1 MQLSKL
7 CLATKKFLSAMVITT
22 TVLSTTPIQKI
33 NLKGSEI
40 NVSAATETKISN
52 PRIVKDDDMDSGQK
66 VTWDCIYFGSYP
78 QTEIVD
84 KAQTSGTYGRDWEEK
99 GDYEINPKIY
109 KKLQNATDW
118 DDNEDITIDG
128 IKYRRLKMEDTLY
141 YKSNTIQ
148 YFSNLFL
155 YNWKEV
161 LKSYHYFR
169 YDKIKWRILNVKNN
183 TAFLLSDKALD
194 CQKYNTKD
202 ERISWKRCTLR
213 SWLNGYEEKENES
226 KDNYS
231 NKNFIRSAF
240 NENEIN
246 KIIKTKLSKNDNLY
260 GETNKENDTI
270 DRIFLLSETETYTD
284 IAKNYGFINDDQ
296 NDIQTKDNARRCKTT
311 TYAKAMGSLADD
323 HSNYLGKCWWLLRS
337 PGFSDDGG
345 AVEINADGTVNPYG
359 DYGYYEAIRPALKLD
374 LSSTNSWSYAGTVN
388 SSETQD
394 EIDKPDHTGDKTEID
409 DDKTEI
415 KQPEYKDV
423 EDVEDDDMEGSE
435 TSTQLL
441 GNISGKSKAPITEFI
456 PGDYSLKMPFVN
468 INKKKTSNEDGGYTY
483 RISIGTNKNILF
495 NQEKDSEKKWSKYKE
510 DIDKALK
517 NKKKLNNM
525 KNLMKFYGVKSANF
539 EITKSFV
546 EKPEID
552 IIGYYEEKCNEKGE
566 IMSESGNIALKFTW
580 KGSRTKQCI
589 TAPIPIPYY
598 IENDVTLDTE
608 GGFGLE
614 LKKNNIIAD
623 NKSDLKIIPDF
634 GIGAGVGISGL
645 LTVGVKGSAGGYFQ
659 LLPWTVGRITGGVS
673 VKAKVLFLYDKEY
686 KLAKATIPLWNTTEK
701 SKKTQLKSVADKSIN
716 KNDSLTLTNRQYQ
729 NKTSA
734 WDGNISVKNNKL
746 RQASSDSTIT
756 TKELQ
761 SYILPNSIPKMIKQ
775 EDDTIM
781 VFQSNDASRST
792 QNSVK
797 LMYSIYHNGKWSEP
811 KAFLDNGTLDTFADL
826 KKIGNDI
833 FVTWQKCDKKIADS
847 ADIDKQTENIA
858 KDSEIYIS
866 KYDANTKSFGKVE
879 KISDN
884 DTLDMMPKLIDKNG
898 TPAVMWVN
906 VPSNDIVT
914 LKGKKTIKVSE
925 YDNNKWQQ
933 ATDIGNTDTYISELT
948 GTYAENKY
956 HAIYI
961 GTDNDQNTKFYDLD
975 TGKENVV
982 YDNAA
987 DLSNIHVTKDIIT
1000 YVQDGTLKSY
1010 NLSTKI
1016 TKDISDSNK
1025 TAISAN
1031 AIQESNGDKTA
1042 ILWMENDDS
1051 GCKFYSSVKTKDGYS
1066 APVNIYTQQGVN
1078 GNYFTATLDDNGE
1091 WDIILNAQDSDDD
1104 EKTSMFYIHKKSAPK
1119 IAIEDMSIDGNDME
1133 NGEQP
1138 VLYTVTNQS
1147 EETIKSFNLKISN
1160 DDGEIVNKT
1169 VSCNLLPG
1177 ESKLFE
1183 DKFSFDNITRI
1194 ENFTVETVAD
1204 GQKDTS
1210 QSQLKEEVSYTDLG
1224 ITDVK
1229 KTITKDGVQ
1238 YTATVTNNGQVAAS
1252 GIIDFYK
1259 DNKLSDKLTTK
1270 AVSTIQAGES
1280 KKVTFNYK
1288 TSDMKFDEDQNTYCS
1303 MKLSSDDEKDSNSQN
1318 DSYYGVIYRWELP
1331 GQNDISDCTVKL
1343 SSEQFTEDGLAKE
1356 PDITVKRGNLLLE
1369 KGTDYQVE
1377 YHNNVKAG
1385 MAVVAITGI
1394 NRYVGRIE
1402 RSYVINVAQK
1412 DHNQNNNSTEDKP
1425 DKSNLTKPIVKV
1437 DKITINGISKQLAAG
1452 KSIKLTA
1459 NILPKNAK
1467 TKSVAWKTSNKKVAT
1482 VNKNGVVKINK
1493 RAAGKTVTIT
1503 AIAKDGSNKKA
1514 TYKIKVMK
1522 GSVKSIS
1529 IKGKKTVK
1537 AGKTLKLTAKVKA
1550 SKGANKKLIWKSSN
1564 TKYATVSSSGKVKTK
1579 KTGKKKTV
1587 KITVMSTD
1595 GTNKKKTVKIKI
1607 K

>member
-1 MQLSKL
+1 MRSVLMADGDKESFDL
-7 CLATKKFLSAMVITT
+7 TKKF
-22 TVLSTTPIQKI
+22 
-33 NLKGSEI
+33 
-40 NVSAATETKISN
+40 
-52 PRIVKDDDMDSGQK
+52 
-66 VTWDCIYFGSYP
+66 
-78 QTEIVD
+78 
-84 KAQTSGTYGRDWEEK
+84 EK
-99 GDYEINPKIY
+99 
-109 KKLQNATDW
+109 
-118 DDNEDITIDG
+118 
-128 IKYRRLKMEDTLY
+128 
-141 YKSNTIQ
+141 
-148 YFSNLFL
+148 
-155 YNWKEV
+155 
-161 LKSYHYFR
+161 
-169 YDKIKWRILNVKNN
+169 
-183 TAFLLSDKALD
+183 
-194 CQKYNTKD
+194 
-202 ERISWKRCTLR
+202 
-213 SWLNGYEEKENES
+213 
-226 KDNYS
+226 
-231 NKNFIRSAF
+231 
-240 NENEIN
+240 
-246 KIIKTKLSKNDNLY
+246 
-260 GETNKENDTI
+260 
-270 DRIFLLSETETYTD
+270 
-284 IAKNYGFINDDQ
+284 
-296 NDIQTKDNARRCKTT
+296 
-311 TYAKAMGSLADD
+311 
-323 HSNYLGKCWWLLRS
+323 
-337 PGFSDDGG
+337 
-345 AVEINADGTVNPYG
+345 
-359 DYGYYEAIRPALKLD
+359 
-374 LSSTNSWSYAGTVN
+374 
-388 SSETQD
+388 
-394 EIDKPDHTGDKTEID
+394 
-409 DDKTEI
+409 
-415 KQPEYKDV
+415 
-423 EDVEDDDMEGSE
+423 
-435 TSTQLL
+435 
-441 GNISGKSKAPITEFI
+441 
-456 PGDYSLKMPFVN
+456 
-468 INKKKTSNEDGGYTY
+468 
-483 RISIGTNKNILF
+483 
-495 NQEKDSEKKWSKYKE
+495 
-510 DIDKALK
+510 
-517 NKKKLNNM
+517 
-525 KNLMKFYGVKSANF
+525 
-539 EITKSFV
+539 
-546 EKPEID
+546 KPEINL
-552 IIGYYEEKCNEKGE
+552 IGYYE
-566 IMSESGNIALKFTW
+566 
-580 KGSRTKQCI
+580 TKYDENGKLISKNGRIGFLLRWEASKTVQYI
-589 TAPIPIPYY
+589 SATPPIPYY
-598 IENDVTLDTE
+598 IGVKGTIDGTNV
-608 GGFGLE
+608 
-614 LKKNNIIAD
+614 
-623 NKSDLKIIPDF
+623 LKINSIDKS
-634 GIGAGVGISGL
+634 GIEFELTGLSTKGFFNANCGLGISGL
-645 LTVGVKGSAGGYFQ
+645 ATIGASGEATLNWQIVPWSKGDM
-659 LLPWTVGRITGGVS
+659 TGNVYLES
-673 VKAKVLFLYDKEY
+673 QIIFLYDYRRSVITGNNVSLWDTTK
-686 KLAKATIPLWNTTEK
+686 KDTDKKGKNKSAK
-701 SKKTQLKSVADKSIN
+701 LKSVSNSQIKLKLKDR
-716 KNDSLTLTNRQYQ
+716 TYQ

-734 WDGNISVKNNKL
+734 WKGNISAKNNKL
-746 RQASSDSTIT
+746 RQASSNNTIT

-956 HAIYI
+956 HAIYT

-987 DLSNIHVTKDIIT
+987 DLSNIHATKNIIT
-1000 YVQDGTLKSY
+1000 YVQDGILKSY
-1010 NLSTKI
+1010 DLSTKI

-1025 TAISAN
+1025 AAISAN

-1091 WDIILNAQDSDDD
+1091 WDIILNAQDSNDD

-1402 RSYVINVAQK
+1402 RSYVINVVQK
-1412 DHNQNNNSTEDKP
+1412 DHNQNNNSTENKS
-1425 DKSNLTKPIVKV
+1425 DKSNLIKPIVKV
-1437 DKITINGISKQLAAG
+1437 DKITINGISKQIAAG

-1459 NILPKNAK
+1459 SILPKNAK

>member
-7 CLATKKFLSAMVITT
+7 YLATKKILSAMVITT

-40 NVSAATETKISN
+40 NVSAAVETKISN
-52 PRIVKDDDMDSGQK
+52 PRIVKDSSLKSGQK

-84 KAQTSGTYGRDWEEK
+84 NPHRSGAFAKKWEEED
-99 GDYEINPKIY
+99 DYEIDSSVY
-109 KKLQNATDW
+109 SKLKNATGW
-118 DDNEDITIDG
+118 DSNGDITIDNV
-128 IKYRRLKMEDTLY
+128 KYRRLSSDDTT
-141 YKSNTIQ
+141 YKFPSDQ
-148 YFSNLFL
+148 EGY
-155 YNWKEV
+155 YNWDKDNDT
-161 LKSYHYFR
+161 KYHYFR
-169 YDKIKWRILNVKNN
+169 YEKIKWRVLNVDGNE
-183 TAFLLSDKALD
+183 ALLLSDKILD
-194 CQKYNTKD
+194 TQKYDTWHETTWEKS
-202 ERISWKRCTLR
+202 IIR
-213 SWLNGYEEKENES
+213 SWLNGY
-226 KDNYS
+226 
-231 NKNFIRSAF
+231 
-240 NENEIN
+240 
-246 KIIKTKLSKNDNLY
+246 
-260 GETNKENDTI
+260 
-270 DRIFLLSETETYTD
+270 
-284 IAKNYGFINDDQ
+284 
-296 NDIQTKDNARRCKTT
+296 
-311 TYAKAMGSLADD
+311 
-323 HSNYLGKCWWLLRS
+323 
-337 PGFSDDGG
+337 
-345 AVEINADGTVNPYG
+345 
-359 DYGYYEAIRPALKLD
+359 
-374 LSSTNSWSYAGTVN
+374 
-388 SSETQD
+388 
-394 EIDKPDHTGDKTEID
+394 
-409 DDKTEI
+409 
-415 KQPEYKDV
+415 
-423 EDVEDDDMEGSE
+423 
-435 TSTQLL
+435 
-441 GNISGKSKAPITEFI
+441 
-456 PGDYSLKMPFVN
+456 
-468 INKKKTSNEDGGYTY
+468 
-483 RISIGTNKNILF
+483 
-495 NQEKDSEKKWSKYKE
+495 
-510 DIDKALK
+510 
-517 NKKKLNNM
+517 
-525 KNLMKFYGVKSANF
+525 
-539 EITKSFV
+539 
-546 EKPEID
+546 
-552 IIGYYEEKCNEKGE
+552 
-566 IMSESGNIALKFTW
+566 
-580 KGSRTKQCI
+580 KGS
-589 TAPIPIPYY
+589 
-598 IENDVTLDTE
+598 
-608 GGFGLE
+608 
-614 LKKNNIIAD
+614 
-623 NKSDLKIIPDF
+623 
-634 GIGAGVGISGL
+634 
-645 LTVGVKGSAGGYFQ
+645 
-659 LLPWTVGRITGGVS
+659 
-673 VKAKVLFLYDKEY
+673 
-686 KLAKATIPLWNTTEK
+686 
-701 SKKTQLKSVADKSIN
+701 
-716 KNDSLTLTNRQYQ
+716 
-729 NKTSA
+729 
-734 WDGNISVKNNKL
+734 
-746 RQASSDSTIT
+746 
-756 TKELQ
+756 
-761 SYILPNSIPKMIKQ
+761 
-775 EDDTIM
+775 
-781 VFQSNDASRST
+781 
-792 QNSVK
+792 QNSK
-797 LMYSIYHNGKWSEP
+797 
-811 KAFLDNGTLDTFADL
+811 
-826 KKIGNDI
+826 
-833 FVTWQKCDKKIADS
+833 
-847 ADIDKQTENIA
+847 
-858 KDSEIYIS
+858 
-866 KYDANTKSFGKVE
+866 
-879 KISDN
+879 
-884 DTLDMMPKLIDKNG
+884 
-898 TPAVMWVN
+898 
-906 VPSNDIVT
+906 
-914 LKGKKTIKVSE
+914 
-925 YDNNKWQQ
+925 
-933 ATDIGNTDTYISELT
+933 
-948 GTYAENKY
+948 
-956 HAIYI
+956 
-961 GTDNDQNTKFYDLD
+961 
-975 TGKENVV
+975 
-982 YDNAA
+982 
-987 DLSNIHVTKDIIT
+987 
-1000 YVQDGTLKSY
+1000 
-1010 NLSTKI
+1010 
-1016 TKDISDSNK
+1016 
-1025 TAISAN
+1025 
-1031 AIQESNGDKTA
+1031 
-1042 ILWMENDDS
+1042 LWMENDDS

-1091 WDIILNAQDSDDD
+1091 WDIILNAQDSNDD

-1402 RSYVINVAQK
+1402 RSYVINVVQK
-1412 DHNQNNNSTEDKP
+1412 DHNQNNNSTENKS
-1425 DKSNLTKPIVKV
+1425 DKSNLIKPIVKV
-1437 DKITINGISKQLAAG
+1437 DKITINGISKQIAAG

-1459 NILPKNAK
+1459 SILPKNAK

>member
-52 PRIVKDDDMDSGQK
+52 PRIVKDSSLKSGQK

-84 KAQTSGTYGRDWEEK
+84 TPHRSGAFAKKWEEED
-99 GDYEINPKIY
+99 DYEIEPSVY
-109 KKLQNATDW
+109 SKLKNATGW
-118 DDNEDITIDG
+118 DSNGDITIDNV
-128 IKYRRLKMEDTLY
+128 KYRRLSSDDTT
-141 YKSNTIQ
+141 YK
-148 YFSNLFL
+148 FL
-155 YNWKEV
+155 SDQEGYYNWDKDNDT
-161 LKSYHYFR
+161 KYHYFR
-169 YDKIKWRILNVKNN
+169 YEKIKWRVLNVDGNE
-183 TAFLLSDKALD
+183 ALLLSDKILD
-194 CQKYNTKD
+194 TQKYDTWHKTTW
-202 ERISWKRCTLR
+202 EKSIIR
-213 SWLNGYEEKENES
+213 SWLNGYKGLQNS
-226 KDNYS
+226 KDDDYTKN
-231 NKNFIRSAF
+231 NFINSAF
-240 NENEIN
+240 SEEEENAIEET
-246 KIIKTKLSKNDNLY
+246 KIKNNNNLTY
-260 GETNKENDTI
+260 QTEGGNDTQ
-270 DRIFLLSETETYTD
+270 DQIFLLSQSEVSVD
-284 IAKNYGFINDDQ
+284 AAKYGFLTEAVSTDD
-296 NDIQTKDNARRCKTT
+296 ARSCKSS
-311 TYAKAMGSLADD
+311 TYAKAMGNAVNIFTD
-323 HSNYLGKCWWLLRS
+323 NYGCSWWWLRS
-337 PGFSDDGG
+337 PGLNSRYASAIDYFGYTGG
-345 AVEINADGTVNPYG
+345 LPVDNVNAG
-359 DYGYYEAIRPALKLD
+359 IRPALKLD
-374 LSSTNSWSYAGTVN
+374 LSHTNVWNYADTVSNAKEKEN
-388 SSETQD
+388 SSV
-394 EIDKPDHTGDKTEID
+394 
-409 DDKTEI
+409 
-415 KQPEYKDV
+415 KQPEYKDTADTNLPYIGPSV
-423 EDVEDDDMEGSE
+423 KLFDE
-435 TSTQLL
+435 L
-441 GNISGKSKAPITEFI
+441 SGEAYDPITKIYPGEYKISI
-456 PGDYSLKMPFVN
+456 PAIGTKV
-468 INKKKTSNEDGGYTY
+468 TRSNDKDGGYT
-483 RISIGTNKNILF
+483 I
-495 NQEKDSEKKWSKYKE
+495 
-510 DIDKALK
+510 KALIGV
-517 NKKKLNNM
+517 NKKTYNEDEIVKKIKKAENNLNQVKGM
-525 KNLMKFYGVKSANF
+525 RSVLMADGDKESFDLTKKFEK
-539 EITKSFV
+539 
-546 EKPEID
+546 KPEINL
-552 IIGYYEEKCNEKGE
+552 IGYYE
-566 IMSESGNIALKFTW
+566 
-580 KGSRTKQCI
+580 TKYDENGKLISKNGRIGFLLRWEASKTVQYI
-589 TAPIPIPYY
+589 SATPPIPYY
-598 IENDVTLDTE
+598 IGVKGTIDGTNV
-608 GGFGLE
+608 
-614 LKKNNIIAD
+614 
-623 NKSDLKIIPDF
+623 LKINSIDKS
-634 GIGAGVGISGL
+634 GIEFELTGLSTKGFFNANCGLGISGL
-645 LTVGVKGSAGGYFQ
+645 ATIGASGEATLNWQIVPWSKGDM
-659 LLPWTVGRITGGVS
+659 TGNVYLES
-673 VKAKVLFLYDKEY
+673 QIIFLYDY
-686 KLAKATIPLWNTTEK
+686 RRSVITGNNVRLWNTTKKDTDKKDENK
-701 SKKTQLKSVADKSIN
+701 SAKLKSVSNSQIKLKLKDR
-716 KNDSLTLTNRQYQ
+716 TYQ

-734 WDGNISVKNNKL
+734 WKGNISAKNNKL
-746 RQASSDSTIT
+746 RQASSNNTIT

-1051 GCKFYSSVKTKDGYS
+1051 GCKFYSSVKTKDG
-1066 APVNIYTQQGVN
+1066 
-1078 GNYFTATLDDNGE
+1078 
-1091 WDIILNAQDSDDD
+1091 
-1104 EKTSMFYIHKKSAPK
+1104 
-1119 IAIEDMSIDGNDME
+1119 
-1133 NGEQP
+1133 
-1138 VLYTVTNQS
+1138 
-1147 EETIKSFNLKISN
+1147 
-1160 DDGEIVNKT
+1160 
-1169 VSCNLLPG
+1169 
-1177 ESKLFE
+1177 
-1183 DKFSFDNITRI
+1183 
-1194 ENFTVETVAD
+1194 
-1204 GQKDTS
+1204 
-1210 QSQLKEEVSYTDLG
+1210 
-1224 ITDVK
+1224 
-1229 KTITKDGVQ
+1229 VQ

-1412 DHNQNNNSTEDKP
+1412 DHNQNNNSTENKS
-1425 DKSNLTKPIVKV
+1425 DKSNLIKPIVKV
-1437 DKITINGISKQLAAG
+1437 DKITINGISKQIAAG

-1467 TKSVAWKTSNKKVAT
+1467 NKAVNWETSNKKIAT

-1564 TKYATVSSSGKVKTK
+1564 TKYATVSSSGKVIAK

-1587 KITVMSTD
+1587 IITVMSTD